1 MGLMDLLLGKQTDLS
16 EDLKNGAKVIDVR
29 TPVEFQGG
37 HVKNSINIPLNT
49 IEANEEKIKNMNCK
63 IIFCCASGN
72 RSGQATAIMS
82 QKGLDCINGGS
93 WLSVNSYE

>member
-16 EDLKNGAKVIDVR
+16 EDIKDGAKVIDVR
-29 TPVEFQGG
+29 TPSEFQGG

>member
-16 EDLKNGAKVIDVR
+16 EDIKDGAKVIDVR
-29 TPVEFQGG
+29 TPSEFQGG

-72 RSGQATAIMS
+72 RRGQATAIMS